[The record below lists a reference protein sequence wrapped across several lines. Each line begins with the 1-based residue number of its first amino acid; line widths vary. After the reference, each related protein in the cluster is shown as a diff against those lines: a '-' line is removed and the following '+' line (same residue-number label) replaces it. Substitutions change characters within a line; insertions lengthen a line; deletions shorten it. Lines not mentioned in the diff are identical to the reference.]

1 VYFGKWKSTR
11 TFPLPS
17 SATSCNSDYA
27 GLAGV
32 MGMFLQRLRSSAAG
46 LNGIQFF
53 VQQDEIDRSGDGF

>member
-1 VYFGKWKSTR
+1 
-11 TFPLPS
+11 
-17 SATSCNSDYA
+17 
-27 GLAGV
+27 